1 MEKEWVKVFASGDTI
16 KTKWLQSTIEANDID
31 VVVMNKKD
39 SMLPFG
45 EIELYVDK
53 ADEEHALVIINSTSD
68 EDFMDEE

>member
-1 MEKEWVKVFASGDTI
+1 MEKEWVKVFASTNTI

-39 SMLPFG
+39 SMLPIG

-53 ADEEHALVIINSTSD
+53 ADEEHALTIINSTSD